1 MCVCGEDGMELERMQ
16 SRGRRSTATTG
27 EAADARAVSTTRG
40 RGRSLLGRVGTGAS
54 EPADVPRHDPGEECE
69 FAPRKELGAPK
80 KAAAASAT
88 VQGPN
93 QRSPPLVQ
101 SYASHL

>member
-1 MCVCGEDGMELERMQ
+1 MELERTRP
-16 SRGRRSTATTG
+16 RGRRSTATTG

-54 EPADVPRHDPGEECE
+54 EPADVPPHDPGEECE

-80 KAAAASAT
+80 KAREDSSRGGKRNCRAKPKIAASCPKLLA
-88 VQGPN
+88 PFAC
-93 QRSPPLVQ
+93 P
-101 SYASHL
+101 